1 MSSSQT
7 RYLKNHL
14 AEQLLKF
21 SIDVVVVITETGN
34 IQTAGPSIESAW
46 GWSTE
51 EISKAN
57 IRDLLT
63 EASCDACRHCFSE
76 CIVSGNGAVCELVVK
91 LKDHTCIPYELT
103 LHQLEK
109 SYEGVHFIG
118 IFRDISER
126 FRFLNQQTEYLERLK
141 QTRRELKRKEFELKS
156 ALNLVEQANQAK
168 SEFLSNMSHEIR
180 TPMTSIVGY
189 SEVLKESTSLPE
201 HHALID
207 IIQRN
212 GDHLLQ
218 VINDILDISK
228 IELGQYELIK
238 EDCSP
243 AILLQEVID
252 VYEPQ
257 ANLKGLQLLT
267 HIQETIPE
275 TIQTDPGR
283 LKQVL
288 GNLLSN
294 AVKFTDIGQIRIEIR
309 VFTQSNFES
318 LLQFNVADTGKGI
331 SQGHLKHIFAPF
343 TQADNSSTRKYDGT
357 GLGLT
362 LSQKLVQLLG
372 GKLTVQST
380 VNQGSVFSVT
390 LNVGRKTSEGKETDS
405 PLDLRDKKCRTQTTS
420 DFTKGKFTTGMK
432 GKVLLVDDT
441 QEIRRL
447 FSYMLSKLEL
457 DVITATNGREA
468 IEQIHEAEGLLGTPY
483 GLVLMDMQMPVM
495 DGYEAT
501 RYLRSQNY
509 QIPVIAITA
518 HTLITDREKC
528 IAAGCSD
535 YLGKPVKFEFLSD
548 MVFRYLPVTL
558 RLPKYS

>member
-1 MSSSQT
+1 M
-7 RYLKNHL
+7 
-14 AEQLLKF
+14 
-21 SIDVVVVITETGN
+21 
-34 IQTAGPSIESAW
+34 
-46 GWSTE
+46 
-51 EISKAN
+51 
-57 IRDLLT
+57 
-63 EASCDACRHCFSE
+63 
-76 CIVSGNGAVCELVVK
+76 
-91 LKDHTCIPYELT
+91 
-103 LHQLEK
+103 
-109 SYEGVHFIG
+109 
-118 IFRDISER
+118 
-126 FRFLNQQTEYLERLK
+126 
-141 QTRRELKRKEFELKS
+141 
-156 ALNLVEQANQAK
+156 
-168 SEFLSNMSHEIR
+168 
-180 TPMTSIVGY
+180 
-189 SEVLKESTSLPE
+189 
-201 HHALID
+201 
-207 IIQRN
+207 
-212 GDHLLQ
+212 
-218 VINDILDISK
+218 
-228 IELGQYELIK
+228 ELGQYELIK

-267 HIQETIPE
+267 QIQETIPE

-294 AVKFTDIGQIRIEIR
+294 AVKFTDTGQIRIEIR
-309 VFTQSNFES
+309 AFTQSNFES

-331 SQGHLKHIFAPF
+331 SQGNLKHIFAPF
-343 TQADNSSTRKYDGT
+343 TQADNSASRQYSGT

-380 VNQGSVFSVT
+380 VKQGSVFSVT
-390 LNVGRKTSEGKETDS
+390 LNVGRKISEGTETDS
-405 PLDLRDKKCRTQTTS
+405 PLDLRDKKCLSQTSS
-420 DFTKGKFTTGMK
+420 DFTKGKISTGMK

-447 FSYMLSKLEL
+447 FSYMLSKMGL
-457 DVITATNGREA
+457 DVTTATNGREA
-468 IEQIHEAEGLLGTPY
+468 IEEIHEAEGLGTPY
-483 GLVLMDMQMPVM
+483 DLVLMDMQMPVM